1 VKRTFGGLVV
11 AALVAATTLRAQPPP
26 PPAEPYKKAG
36 EQTLDFRG
44 PGRDAPEPDVSEVV
58 LGWFGP
64 GDPDH
69 PEFGDFWR
77 GATLALRQE
86 NADGGYRG
94 KPFRLEA
101 AWSESPWK
109 AGILDVTRLVYDRG
123 AWAVIGGVD
132 GTTTHLAVQLALK
145 SYFLLLSPGST
156 DVTADLAN
164 VPWLFSLPP
173 SDERLAPV
181 LARAIGAAAG
191 TGCFTVVSGTDHDSH
206 AALVSLRR
214 ALAARRLTPAALVEL
229 AGDRPELPA
238 VAARLLKPWPRAVA
252 VLAGSR
258 VSAGMVKALRA
269 AGHRGAIV
277 VGASAAREAF
287 SRAAGPAADDVLAPR
302 WLDTSA
308 PAWRAFAD
316 GYRKRW
322 GTVPDWSAAQGY
334 DAVRLVAAAIR
345 AVGLNRPR
353 IRDAVRAL
361 APYVG
366 ASGLVRWNALGRNEP
381 GVSMGVW
388 RNGLLNGTAT
398 ARQTDPE
405 PMEREALPPR

>member
-1 VKRTFGGLVV
+1 MKRPFGALVV

-26 PPAEPYKKAG
+26 TPVEPYKKAG

-69 PEFGDFWR
+69 PEFGEFWR
-77 GATLALRQE
+77 GATLALQQE

-109 AGILDVTRLVYDRG
+109 AGIRDVTRLVYDRG

-181 LARAIGAAAG
+181 LAQAIGAAAG

-214 ALAARRLTPAALVEL
+214 ALAARRLTPAVLVEL
-229 AGDRPELPA
+229 SGDRPDLPA
-238 VAARLLKPWPRAVA
+238 VAARLLKPGPRAVA

-258 VSAGMVKALRA
+258 ASAGMVEALRA
-269 AGHRGAIV
+269 AGYQGAIV

-287 SRAAGPAADDVLAPR
+287 SRAAGPAADGVRAPR
-302 WLDTSA
+302 WLDTST

-316 GYRKRW
+316 AYRQRW

-334 DAVRLVAAAIR
+334 DAVRLVGAAIR
-345 AVGLNRPR
+345 AAGLNRPR

-381 GVSMGVW
+381 GVAMGIW
-388 RNGLLNGTAT
+388 RDGLLNETAT
-398 ARQTDPE
+398 ARQTVPE
-405 PMEREALPPR
+405 PMEREAAPR